1 MCWSRPPRN
10 IMFFRLFFCRA
21 RRECAHLRRREQ
33 RWRHMVG
40 KASGRHVGG
49 VMNALP
55 PTTRKTMKAQ
65 AVGYWICTVAIG
77 LSFFVGRGR
86 RPVAPIVCTR
96 GYDPPGLSG
105 LLHDHPGLLE
115 SLGRSRDSAASL

>member
-1 MCWSRPPRN
+1 
-10 IMFFRLFFCRA
+10 
-21 RRECAHLRRREQ
+21 
-33 RWRHMVG
+33 
-40 KASGRHVGG
+40 
-49 VMNALP
+49 
-55 PTTRKTMKAQ
+55 MKAQ

-115 SLGRSRDSAASL
+115 SLGRSRDSAARLPPAKGVGLRRHDFRPDRSFGLARRLGRRRVSHTHTLVLAVLVVASWALRPEGRKLKRD